1 VSNLQPTSVLDLGSG
16 SGYYLREFHKHGI
29 EALGLEGS
37 PAGVASSGSDVLA
50 VAFDLRRPV
59 HMSRPFDVVMCIE
72 VAEHMPKRSSEVLVD
87 SICANSNR
95 FVVFSAAPPGTPGAD
110 HINCRPK
117 EFWFSL
123 FRLRG
128 FALDEAL
135 TEDLRQTALSA
146 NTAEWWKSWAWC

>member
-1 VSNLQPTSVLDLGSG
+1 MNILLRKTRSAFIRLRRFVVSQRFGVNPAKIYGQAFYEDGGFSRTEHSAKVIANWVVSNLQPTSVLDLGSG

-87 SICANSNR
+87 S
-95 FVVFSAAPPGTPGAD
+95 
-110 HINCRPK
+110 
-117 EFWFSL
+117 
-123 FRLRG
+123 
-128 FALDEAL
+128 
-135 TEDLRQTALSA
+135 
-146 NTAEWWKSWAWC
+146 